1 MYKSPSGK
9 RYIGKTTHKDIRHRN
24 HGYAY
29 GDSPYF
35 HKAIRKHKW
44 ENFSYE
50 ILEEFD
56 DDVTDEF
63 MSDRETHWIEEYDS
77 TNRAFGYNLTKG
89 GEGMTGYKHTDVSK
103 AKISEAHKGHIVSA
117 ETRTKISEANKG
129 RKHTDATKA
138 KMSEARKGHK
148 HTDAT
153 KAKMSE
159 ARKGHIVSAETRT
172 KISEANKGRIVSAE
186 ARANMS
192 EAQKGKKLSAEH
204 RAKISDALKGKN
216 NPNFGKKL
224 SAEHRAK
231 MSEARKGH
239 KHTDATKAKISDA
252 NKGRIFSDATKAKI
266 SEAKKGHIVSAAT
279 RAKLSKP
286 VIATEKKTGKK
297 REFESAC
304 AAARTLSDET
314 GKKFCN
320 GAVSGCANKRRK
332 SHHGWTFSH
341 L

>member
-1 MYKSPSGK
+1 MSSPQCVIYMYKSPSGK
-9 RYIGKTTHKDIRHRN
+9 RYIGKTTQKDIRHRK
-24 HGYAY
+24 HGYAN
-29 GDSPYF
+29 GDCPYF

-63 MSDRETHWIEEYDS
+63 MSDRETHWIEMHDS

-89 GEGMTGYKHTDVSK
+89 GEGMTGYKHTDAAKANISK
-103 AKISEAHKGHIVSA
+103 
-117 ETRTKISEANKG
+117 TLT
-129 RKHTDATKA
+129 
-138 KMSEARKGHK
+138 
-148 HTDAT
+148 
-153 KAKMSE
+153 
-159 ARKGHIVSAETRT
+159 
-172 KISEANKGRIVSAE
+172 
-186 ARANMS
+186 
-192 EAQKGKKLSAEH
+192 
-204 RAKISDALKGKN
+204 
-216 NPNFGKKL
+216 
-224 SAEHRAK
+224 
-231 MSEARKGH
+231 GH

-252 NKGRIFSDATKAKI
+252 IKGRKHTDATKAKMKGHI
-266 SEAKKGHIVSAAT
+266 VSAATKAKMSEAQKGRKHTDATKAKMKGHIVSAAT

-286 VIATEKKTGKK
+286 VLATEKKTGKK

-314 GKKFCN
+314 GKKFCQ